1 MIKGFFVVKTP
12 NEIYRLID
20 GFAHLDTQTID
31 IKESLHRI
39 TAEDVFSPI
48 NLPDFNRST
57 VDGYA
62 VKAKDTFGA
71 SESLP
76 AVLEVVGEVNM
87 GMPSSI
93 NLDDGKAAKIP
104 TGGMLPSGADAV
116 VMVEYT
122 HEIDSLTIEVSKALA
137 PLENVIQVG
146 DDIKK
151 EELLIA
157 AGHRIRPQD
166 VGIMAAIGKK
176 EIKVFK
182 RPRVAII
189 STGDEI
195 VDINSEPPLGKIRDV
210 NSYTLGALVKDAGA
224 EPLYLGI
231 AEDIFGDLRT
241 KCSVGLKEADIV
253 IISGGSSVGVRD
265 LTLDVITS
273 FPDSKVLAHG
283 ISVSPG
289 KPTILAQMGEKA
301 LWGLPGHVTSAMIVF
316 SLFVERLIKKMG
328 GHKGHP
334 LEEISRVKA
343 KLSRNMASAQ
353 GREDYIRVRL
363 EKAEDG
369 AIYAH
374 PILGKSG
381 LLSTMVKAHGLMKI
395 DMNTEG
401 LEKGEVVDVI
411 LF

>member
-1 MIKGFFVVKTP
+1 MKGFFIVKTP
-12 NEIYRLID
+12 SEIYQLMD
-20 GFAHLDTQTID
+20 NFPSLDTEVVE
-31 IKESLHRI
+31 IKETLHRI
-39 TAEDVFSPI
+39 VAEDILSPI

-62 VKAKDTFGA
+62 LKAKDTFGA
-71 SESLP
+71 QACLP
-76 AVLEVVGEVNM
+76 AILEVVGEVNM
-87 GMPSSI
+87 GMPADI
-93 NLDDGKAAKIP
+93 KLDDGQAVRIP
-104 TGGMLPSGADAV
+104 TGGMLPLGADAV

-122 HEIDSLTIEVSKALA
+122 HEVDSYTIEVSKALA
-137 PLENVIQVG
+137 PLENVIQIG

-151 EELLIA
+151 EEILVHS
-157 AGHRIRPQD
+157 GHKMRPQD

-182 RPRVAII
+182 RPKVAII

-195 VDINSEPPLGKIRDV
+195 VDIDSEPPLGKIRDV
-210 NSYTLGALVKDAGA
+210 NSYTLGALVEEAGA

-231 AEDIFGDLRT
+231 ARDIFEDLRN
-241 KCSVGLKEADIV
+241 KCSMGLKEADMV

-265 LTLDVITS
+265 LALDVITS

-289 KPTILAQMGEKA
+289 KPTILAQIGKKA

-316 SLFVERLIKKMG
+316 SLFVERLIKKIG
-328 GHKGHP
+328 GHGEHP
-334 LEEISRVKA
+334 LEEIWRIKA
-343 KLSRNMASAQ
+343 RLSRNVASAQ

-363 EKAEDG
+363 EKGKDG
-369 AIYAH
+369 AIYAY
-374 PILGKSG
+374 PVLGKSG
-381 LLSTMVKAHGLMKI
+381 LISTMVKAHGLIKI

>member
-1 MIKGFFVVKTP
+1 MKGFFIVKTP
-12 NEIYRLID
+12 NEIYQLMEKFSFL
-20 GFAHLDTQTID
+20 GTEVVG
-31 IKESLHRI
+31 IKGALHRI
-39 TAEDVFSPI
+39 VAEDISSPI

-76 AVLEVVGEVNM
+76 TVLGVVGEVDM
-87 GMPSSI
+87 GMPASI
-93 NLDDGKAAKIP
+93 NLDNGRAVKIP

-116 VMVEYT
+116 VMVEHT
-122 HEIDSLTIEVSKALA
+122 HEVDSYTVEVSKALA

-151 EELLIA
+151 EEILIHS
-157 AGHRIRPQD
+157 GHRMRPQD

-182 RPRVAII
+182 RPKVAII
-189 STGDEI
+189 STGDEV
-195 VDINSEPPLGKIRDV
+195 VDIDSEPPLGKIRDV
-210 NSYTLGALVKDAGA
+210 NSYTLGALVKEAGA
-224 EPLYLGI
+224 EPFYLGI
-231 AEDIFGDLRT
+231 AEDIFGDLRN
-241 KCSVGLKEADIV
+241 KCGVGLKEADIV

-265 LTLDVITS
+265 LALDVITS

-289 KPTILAQMGEKA
+289 KPTILAQIGEKA

-316 SLFVERLIKKMG
+316 SLFVECLIKKMG
-328 GHKGHP
+328 GYKDHT

-343 KLSRNMASAQ
+343 RLSRNMASAQ

-363 EKAEDG
+363 EKGEDG

-381 LLSTMVKAHGLMKI
+381 LLSTMIKAHGLMKI

-401 LEKGEVVDVI
+401 LEKGEVVDVTI
-411 LF
+411 F

>member
-1 MIKGFFVVKTP
+1 MKGFFIVKTP
-12 NEIYRLID
+12 SEIYQLMD
-20 GFAHLDTQTID
+20 NFPSLDTEVVE
-31 IKESLHRI
+31 IKETLHRI
-39 TAEDVFSPI
+39 VAEDILSPI

-62 VKAKDTFGA
+62 LKAKDTFGA
-71 SESLP
+71 QACLP
-76 AVLEVVGEVNM
+76 AILEVVGEVNM
-87 GMPSSI
+87 GMPAGI
-93 NLDDGKAAKIP
+93 KLDDGQAVRIP
-104 TGGMLPSGADAV
+104 TGGMLPLGADAV
-116 VMVEYT
+116 VMVEHT
-122 HEIDSLTIEVSKALA
+122 HEVDSYTIEVSKALA
-137 PLENVIQVG
+137 PLENVIQIG

-151 EELLIA
+151 EELLVHS
-157 AGHRIRPQD
+157 GHKMRPQD

-182 RPRVAII
+182 RPKVAII

-195 VDINSEPPLGKIRDV
+195 VDIDSEPLLGKIRDV
-210 NSYTLGALVKDAGA
+210 NSYTLGALVEEAGA

-231 AEDIFGDLRT
+231 ARDIFEDLRN
-241 KCSVGLKEADIV
+241 KCSMGLKEADMV

-265 LTLDVITS
+265 LALDVITS

-289 KPTILAQMGEKA
+289 KPTILAQIGKKA
-301 LWGLPGHVTSAMIVF
+301 LWGIPGHVTSAMIVF
-316 SLFVERLIKKMG
+316 SLFVERLIKKIG
-328 GHKGHP
+328 GHGEHP
-334 LEEISRVKA
+334 LEEIWRIKA
-343 KLSRNMASAQ
+343 RLSRNVASAQ

-363 EKAEDG
+363 EKGKDG
-369 AIYAH
+369 AIYAY
-374 PILGKSG
+374 PVLGKSG
-381 LLSTMVKAHGLMKI
+381 LISTMVKAHGLIKI

>member
-1 MIKGFFVVKTP
+1 MKGFFIVKTP
-12 NEIYRLID
+12 SEIYQLMD
-20 GFAHLDTQTID
+20 NFPSLDTEVVE
-31 IKESLHRI
+31 IKETLHRI
-39 TAEDVFSPI
+39 VAEDILSPI

-62 VKAKDTFGA
+62 LKAKDTFGA
-71 SESLP
+71 QACLP
-76 AVLEVVGEVNM
+76 AILEVVGEVNM
-87 GMPSSI
+87 GMPADI
-93 NLDDGKAAKIP
+93 KLDDGQAVRIP
-104 TGGMLPSGADAV
+104 TGGMLPLGADAV
-116 VMVEYT
+116 VMVEHT
-122 HEIDSLTIEVSKALA
+122 HEVDSYTIEVSKALA
-137 PLENVIQVG
+137 PLENVIQIG

-151 EELLIA
+151 EELLVHS
-157 AGHRIRPQD
+157 GHKMRPQD

-182 RPRVAII
+182 RPKVAII

-195 VDINSEPPLGKIRDV
+195 VDIDSEPLLGKIRDV
-210 NSYTLGALVKDAGA
+210 NSYTLGALVEEAGA

-231 AEDIFGDLRT
+231 ARDIFEDLRN
-241 KCSVGLKEADIV
+241 KCSMGLKEADMV

-265 LTLDVITS
+265 LALDVITS

-289 KPTILAQMGEKA
+289 KPTILAQIGKKA
-301 LWGLPGHVTSAMIVF
+301 LWGIPGHVTSAMIVF
-316 SLFVERLIKKMG
+316 SLFVERLIKKIG
-328 GHKGHP
+328 GHGEHP
-334 LEEISRVKA
+334 LEEIWRIKA
-343 KLSRNMASAQ
+343 RLSRNVASAQ

-363 EKAEDG
+363 EKGKDG
-369 AIYAH
+369 AIYAY
-374 PILGKSG
+374 PVLGKSG
-381 LLSTMVKAHGLMKI
+381 LISTMVKAHGLIKI

>member
-1 MIKGFFVVKTP
+1 MKGFFIVKTP
-12 NEIYRLID
+12 NEIYQLMENFPSL
-20 GFAHLDTQTID
+20 GTEVVE
-31 IKESLHRI
+31 IKGALHRI
-39 TAEDVFSPI
+39 VAEDISSPI

-76 AVLEVVGEVNM
+76 TVLGVVGEVDM
-87 GMPSSI
+87 GMPASI
-93 NLDDGKAAKIP
+93 NLDNGKAVKIP

-122 HEIDSLTIEVSKALA
+122 HEVDSYTVEVSKALA

-151 EELLIA
+151 EEILIHS
-157 AGHRIRPQD
+157 GHRMRPQD
-166 VGIMAAIGKK
+166 VGIIAAIGKK

-182 RPRVAII
+182 RPKVAII
-189 STGDEI
+189 STGDEV

-210 NSYTLGALVKDAGA
+210 NSYTLGALVKEAGA

-231 AEDIFGDLRT
+231 AEDIFGDLRN

-265 LTLDVITS
+265 LALDVITS

-289 KPTILAQMGEKA
+289 KPTILAQIGEKA

-316 SLFVERLIKKMG
+316 SLFVKYLIKKMG
-328 GHKGHP
+328 GYKDHP

-343 KLSRNMASAQ
+343 RLSRNVASAQ

-363 EKAEDG
+363 KKGEDG
-369 AIYAH
+369 AIHAH

-381 LLSTMVKAHGLMKI
+381 LLSTMVKAHGLIKI
-395 DMNTEG
+395 DMNTE
-401 LEKGEVVDVI
+401 
-411 LF
+411 

>member
-1 MIKGFFVVKTP
+1 MKGFFIVKTP
-12 NEIYRLID
+12 SEIYQLMD
-20 GFAHLDTQTID
+20 NFPSLDTEVVE
-31 IKESLHRI
+31 IKETLHRI
-39 TAEDVFSPI
+39 VAEDILSPI

-62 VKAKDTFGA
+62 LKAKDTFGA
-71 SESLP
+71 QACLP
-76 AVLEVVGEVNM
+76 AILEVVGEVNM
-87 GMPSSI
+87 GMPADI
-93 NLDDGKAAKIP
+93 KLDDGQAVRIP
-104 TGGMLPSGADAV
+104 TGGMLPLGADAV
-116 VMVEYT
+116 VMVEHT
-122 HEIDSLTIEVSKALA
+122 HEVDSYTIEVSKALA
-137 PLENVIQVG
+137 PLENVIQIG

-151 EELLIA
+151 EELLVHS
-157 AGHRIRPQD
+157 GHKMRPQD

-182 RPRVAII
+182 RPKVAII

-195 VDINSEPPLGKIRDV
+195 VDIDSEPPLGKIRDV
-210 NSYTLGALVKDAGA
+210 NSYTLGALVEEAGA

-231 AEDIFGDLRT
+231 ARDIFEDLRN
-241 KCSVGLKEADIV
+241 KCSMGLKEADMV

-265 LTLDVITS
+265 LALDVITS

-289 KPTILAQMGEKA
+289 KPTILAQIGKKA
-301 LWGLPGHVTSAMIVF
+301 LWGIPGHVTSAMIVF
-316 SLFVERLIKKMG
+316 SLFVERLIKKIG
-328 GHKGHP
+328 GHGEHP
-334 LEEISRVKA
+334 LEEIWRIKA
-343 KLSRNMASAQ
+343 RLSRNVASAQ

-363 EKAEDG
+363 EKGKDG
-369 AIYAH
+369 AIYAY
-374 PILGKSG
+374 PVLGKSG
-381 LLSTMVKAHGLMKI
+381 LISTMVKAHGLIKI

>member
-1 MIKGFFVVKTP
+1 MKGFFIVKTP
-12 NEIYRLID
+12 SEIYQLMD
-20 GFAHLDTQTID
+20 NFPSLDTEVVE
-31 IKESLHRI
+31 IKETLHRI
-39 TAEDVFSPI
+39 VAEDILSPI

-62 VKAKDTFGA
+62 LKAKDTFGA
-71 SESLP
+71 QACLP
-76 AVLEVVGEVNM
+76 AILEVVGEVNM
-87 GMPSSI
+87 GMPADI
-93 NLDDGKAAKIP
+93 KLDDGQAVRIP
-104 TGGMLPSGADAV
+104 TGGMLPLGADAV
-116 VMVEYT
+116 VMVEHT
-122 HEIDSLTIEVSKALA
+122 HEVDSYTIEVSKALA
-137 PLENVIQVG
+137 PLENVIQIG

-151 EELLIA
+151 EELLVHS
-157 AGHRIRPQD
+157 GHKMRPQD

-182 RPRVAII
+182 RPKVAII

-195 VDINSEPPLGKIRDV
+195 VDIDSEPLLGKIRDV
-210 NSYTLGALVKDAGA
+210 NSYTLGALVEEAGA

-231 AEDIFGDLRT
+231 ARDIFEDLRN
-241 KCSVGLKEADIV
+241 KCSMGLKEADMV

-265 LTLDVITS
+265 LALDVITS

-289 KPTILAQMGEKA
+289 KPTILAQIGKKA

-316 SLFVERLIKKMG
+316 SLFVERLIKKIG
-328 GHKGHP
+328 GHGEHP
-334 LEEISRVKA
+334 LEEIWRIKA
-343 KLSRNMASAQ
+343 RLSRNVASAQ

-363 EKAEDG
+363 EKGKDG
-369 AIYAH
+369 AIYAY
-374 PILGKSG
+374 PVLGKSG
-381 LLSTMVKAHGLMKI
+381 LISTMVKAHGLIKI